1 MMSAHRGG
9 ICLALRNAVAGMPHA
24 PGSHWLGNI
33 FQILFAYIVEE
44 KVDLAPNLPV
54 GIVGQADAA
63 RLRYS
68 LQSCCDVDAVTEYV
82 VVVDDDIADVDAY
95 PKFDSEFLQDIG
107 VLLDHLPLDVSRAAH
122 RINCACEFDQH
133 SVARRLD
140 NATAVA
146 CDSRIYKPS
155 SERL

>member
-44 KVDLAPNLPV
+44 KVDLAPKLPV

-95 PKFDSEFLQDIG
+95 PKFDSELLRDIV
-107 VLLDHLPLDVSRAAH
+107 VLLDHFPLDVRRAAYS
-122 RINCACEFDQH
+122 INCAREFDQH
-133 SVARRLD
+133 AVARRLD
-140 NATAVA
+140 NAAAVVR
-146 CDSRIYKPS
+146 DNGIYKRS
-155 SERL
+155 SECL